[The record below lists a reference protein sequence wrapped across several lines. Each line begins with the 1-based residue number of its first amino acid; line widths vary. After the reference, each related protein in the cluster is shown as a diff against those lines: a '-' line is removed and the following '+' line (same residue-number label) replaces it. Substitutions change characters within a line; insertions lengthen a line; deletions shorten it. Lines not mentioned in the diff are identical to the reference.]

1 MAMEVQRSAL
11 WWGRQSAKGTEN
23 TTPAHRG
30 YQVAGD
36 FALNRDIGSVQ
47 VSDGSKYGSIIRY
60 INSLSGAGTPGIE
73 ATPSELASL
82 LWLAHGGETF
92 VAGTNNVQ
100 TLTAGTATGGT
111 LVLKFWDGIQ
121 TITVSGVPFN
131 VTAAALDTSFEAAL
145 AAAGYA
151 ASQVTVGGG
160 PLNTTPITITF
171 NGTQTAARPFALM
184 TVDSTGLTGGTGPAV
199 TNTTPGVRAKHTF
212 NPSATAGHW
221 TTFVKSVGTGT
232 VQRHSMIDCLIGG
245 FTLESSQAQK
255 DMRITPNLLSLDPYK
270 VIASDPAAVL
280 PTGVDARPFIY
291 TEGSGAFTLGTGSSS
306 TVISG
311 QSAVTLTVDENRSP
325 AYGDDVVPYDFAV
338 GTPTVAVSITFIF
351 DGVGLARWNELI
363 YGTAAPTAGT
373 KPLRNLPSVG
383 SYAADWKQKD
393 SQGNVTGNET
403 KVTIPAVNWD
413 VPAAPAPNPSGGLAE
428 VTLAGAMQNP
438 GGATQPY
445 TIDVFNADNAAY
457 TA

>member
-11 WWGRQSAKGTEN
+11 WWGKQTAKSVEN

-30 YQVAGD
+30 YQVGGD

-47 VSDGSKYGSIIRY
+47 VSDGSKYGSQIRY
-60 INSLSGAGTPGIE
+60 INTLSGAGSPAIE
-73 ATPSELASL
+73 ATPSEIASL
-82 LWLAHGGETF
+82 LWLAHGQEVFT
-92 VAGTNNVQ
+92 AGTNNVQ
-100 TLTAGTATGGT
+100 TLAGNPSSGIFD
-111 LVLKFWDGIQ
+111 LVFWDGSQ
-121 TITVSGVPFN
+121 TITVTGVAN
-131 VTAAALDTSFEAAL
+131 TVTAAALDTAFEAAL

-151 ASQVTVGGG
+151 ASQVTVAGG

-171 NGTQTAARPFALM
+171 NGTQTAARPFA
-184 TVDSTGLTGGTGPAV
+184 TLTKANDTTSPAV
-199 TNTTPGVRAKHTF
+199 SITNTTPGVRGKHTF
-212 NPSATAGHW
+212 TPQAAAGHW
-221 TTFVKSVGTGT
+221 ATFVKSVGTGT
-232 VQRHSMIDCLIGG
+232 VQRHSFIDCLIGG
-245 FTLESSQAQK
+245 FTLEASQAQK
-255 DMRITPNLLSLDPYK
+255 DMRITPSLLSLDPYK
-270 VIASDPAAVL
+270 VIASDPTAVL

-291 TEGSGAFTLGTGSSS
+291 TEATGTFTLGTGVAS
-306 TVISG
+306 TVIQG
-311 QSAVTLTVDENRSP
+311 QSSFTLTVNEDRAP

-373 KPLRNLPSVG
+373 KPLRNLPAAG

-393 SQGNVTGNET
+393 SKSNLTGNEA
-403 KVTIPAVNWD
+403 KVTIPSVNWD

-428 VTLAGAMQNP
+428 VTLGGAMQNP

-445 TIDVFNADNAAY
+445 TIDIWNADNAAY